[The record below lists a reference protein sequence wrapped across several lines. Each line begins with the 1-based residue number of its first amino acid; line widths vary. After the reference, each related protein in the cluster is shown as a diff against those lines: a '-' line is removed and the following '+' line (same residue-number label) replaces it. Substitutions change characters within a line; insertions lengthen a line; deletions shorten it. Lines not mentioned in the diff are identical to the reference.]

1 MINRYTVGENE
12 NVDDIARK
20 FGVSTIDIVKAN
32 NLNSYYLKP
41 GTVLIIPEQSDSV
54 FLDYVVKKGDS
65 LYSIAENFNT
75 NPVILSEI
83 NGLKLYDYIYPNQV
97 IIVPKENTKLYITKE
112 GDTINS
118 LIDSGTLSLEDLQR
132 YNKNLYLIPE
142 QLIISVDRK

>member
-54 FLDYVVKKGDS
+54 FFRLCGKK
-65 LYSIAENFNT
+65 
-75 NPVILSEI
+75 
-83 NGLKLYDYIYPNQV
+83 
-97 IIVPKENTKLYITKE
+97 
-112 GDTINS
+112 
-118 LIDSGTLSLEDLQR
+118 R
-132 YNKNLYLIPE
+132 
-142 QLIISVDRK
+142 